1 MDAHVIL
8 RRALLTVGIAVALGG
23 CGGSGGGGGN
33 GGSSIPKGFG
43 GAVGSTKPG
52 AQLSIGQIAHLTFA
66 PTRTDTD
73 VNDPQR
79 IQVDVSVM
87 SIRMGS
93 ISDLSAFDL
102 NAQQKASVP
111 YFVTGTVTNN
121 GAPFSTQFS
130 APGVAALDAHG
141 NAQSSTGLLL
151 GNLKQC
157 PQVNAPKLWKTGQSV
172 TSCDVYLM
180 PQGSAIVSAQYN
192 GTPAYAAS
200 PVTWR

>member
-1 MDAHVIL
+1 MRRSIVLPVVI
-8 RRALLTVGIAVALGG
+8 AIGLGG
-23 CGGSGGGGGN
+23 CGGSGSGGGTGS

-52 AQLSIGQIAHLTFA
+52 AHLSMGQTAHVTFA
-66 PTRTDTD
+66 PMRTDTD
-73 VNDPQR
+73 VNDPRRGQ
-79 IQVDVSVM
+79 IDVTVV
-87 SIRMGS
+87 SIRKGA
-93 ISDLSAFDL
+93 ISNLSGFDL

-111 YFVTGTVTNN
+111 YYLTSKVTNN
-121 GAPFSTQFS
+121 GAPFPTQFS
-130 APGVAALDAHG
+130 APDIAALDAHG
-141 NAQSSTGLLL
+141 NAESSTGLLL

-157 PQVNAPKLWKTGQSV
+157 PQVTAPKVWKTGQS
-172 TSCDVYLM
+172 TTTCDVYLM

>member
-1 MDAHVIL
+1 M
-8 RRALLTVGIAVALGG
+8 RRSIVLTVGIAIVLGG
-23 CGGSGGGGGN
+23 CGGGSGSGS

-52 AQLSIGQIAHLTFA
+52 AQLSLGQTAHVTFA
-66 PTRTDTD
+66 PMRTATD

-79 IQVDVSVM
+79 VQVDVTVVG
-87 SIRMGS
+87 IRQGA
-93 ISDLSAFDL
+93 ITDLKGFEL

-111 YFVTGTVTNN
+111 YYLTSKVTND
-121 GAPFSTQFS
+121 GAPFATQFS
-130 APGVAALDAHG
+130 APGVVALDAHG
-141 NAQSSTGLLL
+141 NTQSSLGLLL

-157 PQVNAPKLWKTGQSV
+157 PQVTAPKAWKTSQSI

-180 PQGSAIVSAQYN
+180 PQGSSIVSAQYN

-200 PVTWR
+200 PITWK